1 MDFIIEVVFEFF
13 GFCLEETFESK
24 KVKVWT
30 KTVLFILLTQAIT
43 ALMVWGAVYLFQNQD
58 GAGYV
63 LAALATAWGIGMLIA
78 TVYSHKRNWKKDY

>member
-1 MDFIIEVVFEFF
+1 MDFIIEVVFELF
-13 GFCLEETFESK
+13 GCCLEETFESK

-30 KTVLFILLTQAIT
+30 KTVLFILLTQSIT
-43 ALMVWGAVYLFQNQD
+43 ALMVWGAVYLFQNED